1 MKYSELLTE
10 SGHTADR
17 VSIFRMESSDD
28 VRQQLAHNGKL
39 IQYVVDPVEADFLA
53 AVKNDGFAIQYY
65 AAPSEACCLDALEN
79 TSGRAFPMIERAQRT
94 DAVIDKA
101 VELDGTNLRYLTQE
115 QRTHDRMVAAVEQDP
130 KSIIYCTNLNAFDPE
145 ESQSAQAAAVQPDPH
160 SGY

>member
-10 SGHTADR
+10 SGHTEDR
-17 VSIFRMESSDD
+17 VAIFRMESSDET
-28 VRQQLAHNGKL
+28 RQQLAHNGKL

-65 AAPSEACCLDALEN
+65 ATPSEACCLDALEN
-79 TSGRAFPMIERAQRT
+79 TSGRAFPMIERGQRT

-115 QRTHDRMVAAVEQDP
+115 QRTHDRMVSAVAQDP
-130 KSIIYCTNLNAFDPE
+130 KAIIYCTNLEVFDPE
-145 ESQSAQAAAVQPDPH
+145 ESQTQAAAVQPDPH